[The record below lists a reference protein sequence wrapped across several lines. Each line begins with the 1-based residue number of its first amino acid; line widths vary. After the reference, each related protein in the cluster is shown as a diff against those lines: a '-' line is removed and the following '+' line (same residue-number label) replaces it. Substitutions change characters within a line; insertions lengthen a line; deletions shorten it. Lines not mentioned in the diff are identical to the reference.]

1 MSPGEKSLGELV
13 RELRERQGLTQAQ
26 LAERA
31 QLALSYITL
40 AESGQKVN
48 LAPSALGRLARAL
61 AVPSKVLTDA
71 AVGAAMDAL
80 GKAEAEGAAGHRR
93 QYRNARRDGTW
104 GAPAADRRAVA
115 LAMRAWI
122 TATDAALATNQAA
135 LDRFRAAP
143 RRGRTGRAPGS
154 TSAMPPGR

>member
-48 LAPSALGRLARAL
+48 LSPSALSRLARAL
-61 AVPSKVLTDA
+61 GVPSKVLSEPE
-71 AVGAAMDAL
+71 
-80 GKAEAEGAAGHRR
+80 KK
-93 QYRNARRDGTW
+93 
-104 GAPAADRRAVA
+104 
-115 LAMRAWI
+115 
-122 TATDAALATNQAA
+122 
-135 LDRFRAAP
+135 
-143 RRGRTGRAPGS
+143 
-154 TSAMPPGR
+154 